1 MIELIKTENSCLKVM
16 NLEDNINLQE
26 IINTIKDKLIEN
38 PEIMVFGKRCNQH
51 RSIGFFSDTSVG
63 YYYSKQLA
71 KSQPL
76 NELKQLLDII
86 NVLFGIVFDG
96 ILVNRYKDGEDY
108 ISAHSDDEKG
118 LTDAGVII
126 LSFGATR
133 KFRIRDKNT
142 KKIVLDVPLLSGQI
156 IQMSGNFQKE
166 FTHEIPIE
174 KRVKGERYSFTFRQ
188 HLY

>member
-1 MIELIKTENSCLKVM
+1 MELIKTENSCLKVM

-38 PEIMVFGKRCNQH
+38 PEIMVFGKTCNQH
-51 RSIGFFSDTSVG
+51 RSIGFFSDTSIG

-86 NVLFGIVFDG
+86 NVLFDMVFDG

-108 ISAHSDDEKG
+108 ISAHSDDETG
-118 LTDAGVII
+118 LSDNGVVMI
-126 LSFGATR
+126 SYGAKR
-133 KFRIRDKNT
+133 KFRIRNKGNKQIMKDIPTKNNEM
-142 KKIVLDVPLLSGQI
+142 
-156 IQMSGNFQKE
+156 IQMTGYFQKE
-166 FTHEIPIE
+166 FLHEVPIE
-174 KRVKGERYSFTFRQ
+174 KKVKETRYSLTFRK
-188 HLY
+188 HTI